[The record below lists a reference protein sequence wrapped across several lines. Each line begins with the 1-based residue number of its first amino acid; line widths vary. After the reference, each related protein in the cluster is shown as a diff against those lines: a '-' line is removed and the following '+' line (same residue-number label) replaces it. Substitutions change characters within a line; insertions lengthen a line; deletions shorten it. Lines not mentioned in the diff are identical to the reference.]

1 MKKRVLLLSPL
12 ALALAMGGLVTLP
25 ETPLAAQTEQSV
37 WHIGPI
43 MRGKNYSYRMPATM
57 QPTREGASFDF
68 PYPTPRDGHVH
79 YVTTPTGSL
88 ADAKRIVMRY
98 RIDAEPGVRFIPE
111 EEPERTATMSLY
123 FQRAGDSWTMRT
135 PRHRWY
141 APADKVVPLTPG
153 THTVSIDLDENW
165 LAMNYQNAWDIPQDY
180 QTALARANSIGFVFG
195 SSVLRGH
202 GVYATGPARF
212 TLLDFRV
219 E

>member
-1 MKKRVLLLSPL
+1 MPD
-12 ALALAMGGLVTLP
+12 A
-25 ETPLAAQTEQSV
+25 PLAAQTEQSE

-43 MRGKNYSYRMPATM
+43 IRGKNYSYRMPATM
-57 QPTREGASFDF
+57 RPVREGASFDF
-68 PYPTPRDGHVH
+68 PFPTPRDGHVH
-79 YVTTPTGSL
+79 YVTTESGSL
-88 ADAKRIVMRY
+88 ASARRIVMRY
-98 RIDAEPGVRFIPE
+98 RIDAAPGTRFIPE
-111 EEPERTATMSLY
+111 EDPERPATLSLY

-141 APADKVVPLTPG
+141 APSEYVVPLTPG

-165 LAMNYQNAWDIPQDY
+165 LAMNYENAWDQPGSY
-180 QTALARANSIGFVFG
+180 QSALARADRIGFVFG
-195 SSVLRGH
+195 SPVLRGH